1 MKITTKI
8 RSQAR
13 PALRRGA
20 VRSAT
25 AIGAVALVGL
35 VAAACGSSTPSASA
49 GTTTTGVTPAGT
61 TATTGAPSTGPVVAK
76 AVSTAKFDRPIL
88 VSSTGMTLYRFSA
101 DTSTSSACTA
111 SCTAVW
117 PPVTVPSGT
126 NPTGGLGTSGTF
138 GTISRSDGTLQ
149 VTYDGHPLYT
159 FSGDTTAGETN
170 GQNITSDGGT
180 WTVVTVGTAS
190 ATTKTTTAPT
200 PTTAPS
206 SGGGYGY

>member
-1 MKITTKI
+1 MITTKI

-35 VAAACGSSTPSASA
+35 VAAACGSSTPSASSS
-49 GTTTTGVTPAGT
+49 TTTTAVTPAGT
-61 TATTGAPSTGPVVAK
+61 PATTGAPSPGPVVAK

-88 VSSTGMTLYRFSA
+88 VSSTGMTLYKFSA
-101 DTSTSSACTA
+101 DSSTSSACTA
-111 SCTAVW
+111 GCTTVW
-117 PPVTVPSGT
+117 PPVTVASGT

-159 FSGDTTAGETN
+159 FSGDTTPGDTN

-180 WTVVTVGTAS
+180 WTVVTVGSAS
-190 ATTKTTTAPT
+190 PTTKTTTAPT
-200 PTTAPS
+200 TTPS